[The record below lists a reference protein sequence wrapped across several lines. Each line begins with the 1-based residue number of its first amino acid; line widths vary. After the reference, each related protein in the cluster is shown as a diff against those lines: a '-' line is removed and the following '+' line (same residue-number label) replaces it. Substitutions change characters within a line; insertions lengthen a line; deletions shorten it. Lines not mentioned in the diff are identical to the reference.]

1 MCIYRKLGYKLPP
14 LGKYVAGN
22 LFLDRDEDVRKDCEN
37 RFEEAG
43 KNLGLEVI
51 CWRDLPKRPSVL
63 GSTAQQTE
71 PILKQVF
78 MKCISDDTDSV
89 SQHPK
94 QKDEGGKSQERV
106 DSKPD
111 TLNRQ
116 AYILRKGITSQFNND
131 PA

>member
-1 MCIYRKLGYKLPP
+1 MPP

-22 LFLDRDEDVRKDCEN
+22 LFIDRDEDVRKDCEN

-94 QKDEGGKSQERV
+94 QKDEGGK
-106 DSKPD
+106 
-111 TLNRQ
+111 
-116 AYILRKGITSQFNND
+116 YGI
-131 PA
+131 